1 METQRLKLRQW
12 IASDR
17 KPFSKLNADPQVMEY
32 FSDVLSDTD
41 SNALVDRIESLI
53 NIEWMGLVGCRAQS

>member
-32 FSDVLSDTD
+32 FPDVLSETE
-41 SNALVDRIESLI
+41 SNAMADIIESLI
-53 NIEWMGLVGCRAQS
+53 GENGWGFWDFGL